1 MFKMTL
7 LLYDKIKRIIL
18 DLWMCGGNS
27 VDCIF
32 IIDILSKWDGKGIHL
47 QFWHLHSKI
56 HKYNSQSYYWYWFLC
71 NYFYLRNIPIL
82 DNNQY

>member
-32 IIDILSKWDGKGIHL
+32 IIDILSK
-47 QFWHLHSKI
+47 
-56 HKYNSQSYYWYWFLC
+56 
-71 NYFYLRNIPIL
+71 
-82 DNNQY
+82 